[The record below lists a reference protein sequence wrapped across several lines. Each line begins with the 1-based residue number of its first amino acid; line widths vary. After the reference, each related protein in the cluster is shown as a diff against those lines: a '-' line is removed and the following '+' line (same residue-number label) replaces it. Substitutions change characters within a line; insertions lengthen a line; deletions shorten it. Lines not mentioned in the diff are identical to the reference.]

1 MITFDTQDLHAQLDA
16 MSPAEMDSA
25 QFGIVGMDEGF
36 RVSHYNA
43 WESRMSGL
51 DKSRVLGQS
60 FFLDVAPC
68 MNNFMVAQRMIDEPE
83 LDATFDYVLTFRM
96 RPTPISLRLLQ
107 SPGSLLRYVI
117 IRRM

>member
-1 MITFDTQDLHAQLDA
+1 MINFDTQNLHAQLDA
-16 MSPAEMDSA
+16 MSPAEIDSA

-51 DKSRVLGQS
+51 DRSRVLGQS

-68 MNNFMVAQRMIDEPE
+68 MNNFMVAQRLIDEPE